1 MTEATLTAK
10 DFKGEVHPDWCPG
23 CGDFGV
29 LNILQRALAEL
40 GHKQHEV
47 MVVSGIGCS
56 SNLPGFINTYGM
68 HTLHGRSLPIAQ
80 GFKLGNSAMKVVA
93 CGGDGDG
100 YGIGCGHFVHALR
113 RNVDMTYLVM
123 NNSIYGLTTG
133 QTSPTSGLGMK
144 TKSTPF
150 GNPETPLNPI
160 SLALASGA
168 SFVARTFSGNV
179 KQAVEIYKAAIQ
191 HQGFAYIDT
200 FSPCVT
206 FNKVN
211 TAAYYKENIV
221 DINEEGHDTSDLA
234 AAHVQALREDA
245 IATGILY
252 QNVRSCYEATEEE
265 TLKTP
270 ICDHELGID
279 TARGK
284 ELCSR
289 FQ

>member
-1 MTEATLTAK
+1 M
-10 DFKGEVHPDWCPG
+10 
-23 CGDFGV
+23 
-29 LNILQRALAEL
+29 
-40 GHKQHEV
+40 
-47 MVVSGIGCS
+47 
-56 SNLPGFINTYGM
+56 
-68 HTLHGRSLPIAQ
+68 
-80 GFKLGNSAMKVVA
+80 
-93 CGGDGDG
+93 
-100 YGIGCGHFVHALR
+100 
-113 RNVDMTYLVM
+113 
-123 NNSIYGLTTG
+123 
-133 QTSPTSGLGMK
+133 
-144 TKSTPF
+144 
-150 GNPETPLNPI
+150 
-160 SLALASGA
+160 
-168 SFVARTFSGNV
+168 
-179 KQAVEIYKAAIQ
+179 KQAVEVYKQAIQ

-221 DINEEGHDTSDLA
+221 DINAEGHDTSDLQ
-234 AAHVQALREDA
+234 AAHAQALREDG

-265 TLKTP
+265 TLATP